1 MTRKTDKEFLI
12 RVKADINKAVKDL
25 KTLSGE
31 VGTTSKAAASGSKNI
46 KGMGQSL
53 TYLTRAAGAY
63 VSIRMA
69 WALIKQ
75 ADAFNV
81 LQARIKNATRETGD
95 YNKVAKELYDIS
107 QDNGVALKNTVDV
120 FQRLS
125 QSRRD
130 LGATN
135 DQLLELTDLVQKLG
149 VVSGSTGSQLDA
161 GLLQFG
167 QGLSAGVFRAEEFN
181 SIVENLP
188 ALADSLAKGLG
199 KSKGQLRAMVLAG
212 KLLSKDVME
221 ALLGQGIDINEQ
233 FTEMPDSI
241 ERATT
246 SLENSFARFL
256 SQLDKASNTT
266 GTLVIAFKLI
276 EKSLKQASDYLGEG
290 ELGRAMRDR
299 ANAAIRR
306 QALLGAGY
314 KKTGRVIQGVEK
326 EIDDLDTKIIALN
339 RKMLAEEGKQKPKK
353 KEDLVISPAEI
364 KRIDGIKKITAAL
377 DNEAKIVGKTK
388 REVALYKLEV
398 LKATPEQIKLAKAS
412 IATSEAVEEQTRLQR
427 AARQVYESTR
437 TEQEKMATAIERLN
451 NLRDKGA
458 ITQDTYTRGIANL
471 KKETKDFTEET
482 VKGFDRLEA
491 ATKGWGDQFTNTLAD
506 MVQSGKLNFKDLADS
521 IIKDLLRIMIYQQ
534 ITEPLFTGMN
544 IPGFRAGK
552 HHTGGFAGAAN
563 ASSVVN
569 PALFVNAPRYHS
581 GGFAGLRPDE
591 VPAIL
596 QRGEEVIPKSDP
608 RHAMN
613 RGAGGNVKIEIINKG
628 QPVAASDAEVSFD
641 ANGMVAKVV
650 IDDIGRDGNISNA
663 IGRAFNLRRGG
674 G

>member
-12 RVKADINKAVKDL
+12 LVKADINKAVKDL

-31 VGTTSKAAASGSKNI
+31 VGTTSKAAASGSKNV

-135 DQLLELTDLVQKLG
+135 EQLLELTDLVQKLG

-188 ALADSLAKGLG
+188 ALADALAKGMG
-199 KSKGQLRAMVLAG
+199 KTKGELRKMVLEG
-212 KLLSKDVME
+212 KLFSRDVMMAVLGISKDV
-221 ALLGQGIDINEQ
+221 NVQ
-233 FTEMPDSI
+233 FADMPESI
-241 ERATT
+241 ERAST
-246 SLENSFARFL
+246 SMFNSLQRMTSELLKSVGLTEAISTAMQAIENGADRYAEALKKANLE
-256 SQLDKASNTT
+256 TT
-266 GTLVIAFKLI
+266 GI
-276 EKSLKQASDYLGEG
+276 ENNIKFLKTIL
-290 ELGRAMRDR
+290 
-299 ANAAIRR
+299 
-306 QALLGAGY
+306 
-314 KKTGRVIQGVEK
+314 KEK
-326 EIDDLDTKIIALN
+326 EDYPWIRPDWITGSVPEIEARIDKFKNKLKEIKSETDPISGGDNGT
-339 RKMLAEEGKQKPKK
+339 GKT
-353 KEDLVISPAEI
+353 ISPEEI

-388 REVALYKLEV
+388 REIALYKLEV

-412 IATSEAVEEQTRLQR
+412 IAASEAVEEQTRLQQ
-427 AARQVYESTR
+427 AARQVY
-437 TEQEKMATAIERLN
+437 
-451 NLRDKGA
+451 
-458 ITQDTYTRGIANL
+458 
-471 KKETKDFTEET
+471 
-482 VKGFDRLEA
+482 
-491 ATKGWGDQFTNTLAD
+491 
-506 MVQSGKLNFKDLADS
+506 
-521 IIKDLLRIMIYQQ
+521 
-534 ITEPLFTGMN
+534 
-544 IPGFRAGK
+544 
-552 HHTGGFAGAAN
+552 
-563 ASSVVN
+563 
-569 PALFVNAPRYHS
+569 
-581 GGFAGLRPDE
+581 
-591 VPAIL
+591 
-596 QRGEEVIPKSDP
+596 
-608 RHAMN
+608 
-613 RGAGGNVKIEIINKG
+613 
-628 QPVAASDAEVSFD
+628 
-641 ANGMVAKVV
+641 
-650 IDDIGRDGNISNA
+650 
-663 IGRAFNLRRGG
+663 
-674 G
+674 